1 MTIITS
7 TPPPQP
13 LVDFLKKKR
22 GLPEVVITDLMA
34 HNIMT
39 INQVAALTGQS
50 LSAINSLIR
59 PRYKKEETYTVLTP
73 CYPFPEMVLET
84 GESDE
89 GRVFILRDEKFYQ
102 YLQRKLG

>member
-22 GLPEVVITDLMA
+22 GLPEVVIAGLMA

-59 PRYKKEETYTVLTP
+59 PRYKKENTYTVLTP

-84 GESDE
+84 GEPEE